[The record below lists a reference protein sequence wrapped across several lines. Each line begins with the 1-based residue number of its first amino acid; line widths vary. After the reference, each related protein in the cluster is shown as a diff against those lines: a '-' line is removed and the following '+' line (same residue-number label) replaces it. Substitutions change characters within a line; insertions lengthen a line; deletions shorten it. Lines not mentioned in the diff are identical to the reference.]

1 MTNDESNQNAPM
13 TNDRIATQ
21 RFFVIWSFGFV
32 ATATRLRRDSSRH
45 GGCWRTFWFR
55 VSGFRALLLFL
66 APCILLPRAA
76 LAQQSPPRGLAAT
89 PSQVNGNEITTD
101 QQHAVTRGLD
111 FLASRQAPDGSYGGG
126 GGYGATA
133 AITSLAGLAFM
144 ADGNLPG
151 RGKYGDIVRKAEEF
165 VIHNQQESG
174 LFTASATQGE
184 MYSHGFSTL
193 FIAEIYGMTGDD
205 DVKEHLQK
213 AVRLIERCQNS
224 EGGWR
229 YQPAPV
235 DADISVTICQ
245 VMALRAARDAGIKV
259 DADVVQKAI
268 GYVRRCQ
275 NSDGGFS
282 YQAHGG
288 ESGFARTAA
297 GTAALYYAGV
307 FQDNA
312 VTRGL
317 DYLSRSIPTP
327 DQPGPEDRGNF
338 FFYGNYYAVQAM
350 FLAGGKYW
358 QDWYPGIR
366 DVLIARQ
373 SPDSGSWE
381 GEVDADYCTAMA
393 LIILQM
399 PNRYL
404 PVFNGKGP
412 GS

>member
-1 MTNDESNQNAPM
+1 M
-13 TNDRIATQ
+13 
-21 RFFVIWSFGFV
+21 VV
-32 ATATRLRRDSSRH
+32 
-45 GGCWRTFWFR
+45 
-55 VSGFRALLLFL
+55 
-66 APCILLPRAA
+66 
-76 LAQQSPPRGLAAT
+76 
-89 PSQVNGNEITTD
+89 GNEITPE
-101 QQHAVTRGLD
+101 QQHAVERGLE
-111 FLASRQAPDGSYGGG
+111 FLASQQNADGSFGTGGG
-126 GGYGATA
+126 AFGATA
-133 AITSLAGLAFM
+133 AITSLSGLAFM

-151 RGKYGDIVRKAEEF
+151 RGKYAGIVRKCEEF
-165 VIHNQQESG
+165 IIHNQQESG
-174 LFTASATQGE
+174 LFTTSASQGE
-184 MYSHGFSTL
+184 MYSHGFATL
-193 FIAEIYGMTGDD
+193 FIAEVYGMTGDD
-205 DVKEHLQK
+205 DVGEHLEK
-213 AVRLIERCQNS
+213 AVRLIERCQNP

-259 DADVVQKAI
+259 DAAVIEKAI
-268 GYVRRCQ
+268 AYVRRCQ
-275 NSDGGFS
+275 NADGGFS

-288 ESGFARTAA
+288 DSGFARTAA

-317 DYLSRSIPTP
+317 DYLTHFMPGANRLNP
-327 DQPGPEDRGNF
+327 DDAGHF

-358 QDWYPGIR
+358 TDWYPSIR
-366 DVLIARQ
+366 DLLIDRQ
-373 SPDSGSWE
+373 NHEEGDWE
-381 GEVDADYCTAMA
+381 GEVDPDYCTAMA

>member
-1 MTNDESNQNAPM
+1 MKCP
-13 TNDRIATQ
+13 
-21 RFFVIWSFGFV
+21 
-32 ATATRLRRDSSRH
+32 LRSTSRH
-45 GGCWRTFWFR
+45 RAAVIGA
-55 VSGFRALLLFL
+55 SAALLLGGWALSGRADSDSGRPSRL
-66 APCILLPRAA
+66 ADQPAQVTGSEITP
-76 LAQQSPPRGLAAT
+76 AQQLAVRKGLEYLA
-89 PSQVNGNEITTD
+89 GR
-101 QQHAVTRGLD
+101 QQPEGA
-111 FLASRQAPDGSYGGG
+111 FSIG

-151 RGKYGDIVRKAEEF
+151 RGKYADAVAKASQF
-165 VIHNQQESG
+165 ILRNQQESG
-174 LFTASATQGE
+174 LFTTNATQGE

-193 FIAEIYGMTGDD
+193 FIAELYGMTGDEE
-205 DVKEHLQK
+205 VKEHLQK
-213 AVRLIERCQNS
+213 AVRLIERSQNP

-259 DADVVQKAI
+259 EASVIENAVK
-268 GYVRRCQ
+268 YVRRCQ
-275 NSDGGFS
+275 NADGGFS

-297 GTAALYYAGV
+297 GTSALYYAGV

-317 DYLSRSIPTP
+317 DYLSRFTP
-327 DQPGPEDRGNF
+327 RTNGPNADDSSHF
-338 FFYGNYYAVQAM
+338 FFYGQYYAVQAM

-358 QDWYPGIR
+358 GDWYPAIR
-366 DVLIARQ
+366 DLLIERQ
-373 SPDSGSWE
+373 DKFSGRWD
-381 GEVDADYCTAMA
+381 GEVDTDYCTAMA

>member
-1 MTNDESNQNAPM
+1 VNEVLPVNIRSRTLRMAIALAPLAAM
-13 TNDRIATQ
+13 ALPIPPARAD
-21 RFFVIWSFGFV
+21 S
-32 ATATRLRRDSSRH
+32 DSSPMGDDSQPAR
-45 GGCWRTFWFR
+45 
-55 VSGFRALLLFL
+55 L
-66 APCILLPRAA
+66 ADQP
-76 LAQQSPPRGLAAT
+76 G
-89 PSQVNGNEITTD
+89 QVNGDELTPA
-101 QQHAVTRGLD
+101 AVQAIDLGLKYLSTRQT
-111 FLASRQAPDGSYGGG
+111 ADGSFGNG

-133 AITSLAGLAFM
+133 AITSLCGLAFM

-151 RGKYGDIVRKAEEF
+151 RGKYGEIVRKAEQF
-165 VIHNQQESG
+165 IVQNQQESG
-174 LFTASATQGE
+174 LFTSSQTQGE

-205 DVKEHLQK
+205 EVKEHLEK

-259 DADVVQKAI
+259 DGDVIEKAVA
-268 GYVRRCQ
+268 YVRRCQ
-275 NSDGGFS
+275 NPDGGFS

-312 VTRGL
+312 VTHGL
-317 DYLSRSIPTP
+317 DYLCHFLPSANHPAGDEIGR
-327 DQPGPEDRGNF
+327 F

-358 QDWYPGIR
+358 ADWYPGIR
-366 DVLIARQ
+366 DDLISKQ
-373 SPDSGSWE
+373 IPDEGRWD
-381 GEVDADYCTAMA
+381 GEVDTDYCTAMA

-399 PNRYL
+399 PHRYL

>member
-1 MTNDESNQNAPM
+1 VRGNLANLDNRPPSWEFHSS
-13 TNDRIATQ
+13 
-21 RFFVIWSFGFV
+21 FVIRHSNLIALIILFV
-32 ATATRLRRDSSRH
+32 FLSPIPATAQETPSSN
-45 GGCWRTFWFR
+45 
-55 VSGFRALLLFL
+55 SKL
-66 APCILLPRAA
+66 APQAN
-76 LAQQSPPRGLAAT
+76 
-89 PSQVNGNEITTD
+89 QVTGNEITAD
-101 QQHAVTRGLD
+101 QQRAVTRGLEY
-111 FLASRQAPDGSYGGG
+111 LASRQGPDGSYGTG

-133 AITSLAGLAFM
+133 AITSLSGLAFM

-151 RGKYGDIVRKAEEF
+151 RGKYGDVVRKAEEF

-174 LFTASATQGE
+174 LFTASSTQGE

-213 AVRLIERCQNS
+213 AVRLIERCQNP

-275 NSDGGFS
+275 NTDGGFS

-317 DYLSRSIPTP
+317 DYLARSVPTP

-358 QDWYPGIR
+358 TDWYPGIR

-373 SPDSGSWE
+373 IPDSGSWE
-381 GEVDADYCTAMA
+381 GEVDPDYCTAMA